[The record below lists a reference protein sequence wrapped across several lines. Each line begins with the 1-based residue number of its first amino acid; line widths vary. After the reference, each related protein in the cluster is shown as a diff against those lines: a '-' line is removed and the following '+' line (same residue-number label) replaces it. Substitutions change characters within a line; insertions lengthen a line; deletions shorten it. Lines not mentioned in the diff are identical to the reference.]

1 MPVVS
6 ISLDEEHIKLL
17 DRLLKSNGLSGRSEA
32 MRLAL
37 RSAEAEVRSRE
48 GMTGEVEGV
57 LVVVH
62 KGHNEPKLDALKHT
76 YQDVVT
82 TQIHSHLKDQKCLEV
97 FIVRG
102 DSSTVKGM
110 LRALQADERIDYVK
124 FVQSDSDSSGP
135 RKPS

>member
-1 MPVVS
+1 MPVVL

-17 DRLLKSNGLSGRSEA
+17 DRIMKANGLSGRSEA

-37 RSAEAEVRSRE
+37 RSAEAEVRGRE
-48 GMTGEVEGV
+48 GMEGEVEGV
-57 LVVVH
+57 LVVIH
-62 KGHNEPKLDALKHT
+62 GGHNEPKLDALKHT

-102 DSSTVKGM
+102 DSSIVKGM
-110 LRALQADERIDYVK
+110 LRAFQGDEKIDYVK
-124 FVQSDSDSSGP
+124 FVQS
-135 RKPS
+135 